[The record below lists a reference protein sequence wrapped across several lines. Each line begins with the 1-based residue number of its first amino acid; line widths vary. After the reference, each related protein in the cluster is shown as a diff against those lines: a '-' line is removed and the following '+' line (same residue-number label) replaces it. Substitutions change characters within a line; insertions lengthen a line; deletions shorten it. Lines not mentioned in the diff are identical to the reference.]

1 MNSPESL
8 LALHKYAGAG
18 DQGPRTAEFIREVGL
33 KCISFN
39 GIPRT
44 INCLNEFRDKL
55 PGTVQSQLSTT
66 QTRLPTSDNIET
78 IKERGQALWKSI
90 YHPLDRKLVDR
101 LSKSHPDLPAVII
114 SSHYGSL
121 LSDPTDRRGLASV
134 GRVLTSL
141 IGITCLRAQTGTGP
155 QVLSHVYGLRKAF
168 SDGTFEQELKENL
181 DGAERLAT
189 DNGNE
194 WILNSVDTIV
204 ETIGGASNFASTR
217 AKL

>member
-44 INCLNEFRDKL
+44 INCLN
-55 PGTVQSQLSTT
+55 
-66 QTRLPTSDNIET
+66 DNIET